1 MEGVTPERLR
11 SRYAE
16 LLSRE
21 DFLNFDRLRRGSPWE
36 GVDCWVWPG
45 VVTRSEWEQVRDF
58 FEELT
63 PRVLAVGLDI
73 LDRKEEHRWL
83 PDEPYLL
90 QAISDD
96 PALYSPQVLWRFDFV
111 WDRQGGRIDVLEV
124 QAGDPSGLGW
134 VDARASDYEEV
145 AAWRALSQEFS
156 LHYPSLSKPLCE
168 AFQDLSQKGRPR
180 VLFLAAP
187 ESTVKGDIEEL
198 ASQCARHE
206 VDGSVCSP
214 AALSDEVLQLQDVV
228 YHDTYEELYFP
239 PHQPK
244 GELLA
249 RYARQGRV
257 ALVNPMRSNLW
268 DSKALFSLLDGV
280 LPTRR
285 LSDCSLEELRAEQ
298 DRWVLKP
305 SFHYGGF
312 GIVLGPECEA
322 GQWRAA
328 LDEAFQQPQ
337 GWVVQ
342 RYASPTVEL
351 FPFATDD
358 SILWEPRFATWS
370 AWVMQG
376 KVAGLYLRVSTQT
389 VTNVHQGGALMPVFV
404 LGYGS
409 APNASPKV

>member
-1 MEGVTPERLR
+1 MTPERLR

-21 DFLNFDRLRRGSPWE
+21 DFLTFDRLRRGSPWE

-45 VVTRSEWEQVRDF
+45 AVTRSEWAQVRDF

-63 PRVLAVGLDI
+63 PRVLAVGLEI
-73 LDRKEEHRWL
+73 FDRKEEDRWL

-90 QAISDD
+90 QALSDD
-96 PALYSPQVLWRFDFV
+96 PARHSPQVLWRFDFV
-111 WDRQGGRIDVLEV
+111 WDRQDGRMDVLEV

-134 VDARASDYEEV
+134 VDARACDYQEL
-145 AAWRALSQEFS
+145 AAWRALSQEFP
-156 LHYPSLSKPLCE
+156 LHYPCLSKPLCE

-198 ASQCARHE
+198 SAQCARHGIC
-206 VDGSVCSP
+206 GSVCSP
-214 AALSDEVLQLQDVV
+214 ADLSDELLQSQDVV

-244 GELLA
+244 AELLA

-257 ALVNPMRSNLW
+257 AVVNPMRSNLW
-268 DSKALFSLLDGV
+268 DSKALFSLVDGV

-285 LSDCSLEELRAEQ
+285 LSDCSLQELIAEQ
-298 DRWVLKP
+298 DDWVLKP

-312 GIVLGPECEA
+312 GIVLGAECGA
-322 GQWRAA
+322 DRWRLA
-328 LDEAFQQPQ
+328 LEQAFLQPQ
-337 GWVVQ
+337 SWVVQ
-342 RYASPTVEL
+342 RYSSPTVET
-351 FPFATDD
+351 FPFATEEG
-358 SILWEPRFATWS
+358 ILWEPRFATWS
-370 AWVMQG
+370 AWVVRGQL
-376 KVAGLYLRVSTQT
+376 AGLYLRVSSQT

-404 LGYGS
+404 LG
-409 APNASPKV
+409 